1 MDKLREQIRE
11 VLCFVYGLQP
21 EFENDTKKAIINQAT
36 DQILKL
42 FKERMLELIGD
53 NIEEYTPPT
62 FTTSKK
68 VLTEEY
74 VKGYNQ
80 AKAEL
85 RKKVGE

>member
-1 MDKLREQIRE
+1 MGGFMDKELRERIEEILKDIVEITAEDMDGIQAYNIRYVE
-11 VLCFVYGLQP
+11 
-21 EFENDTKKAIINQAT
+21 AT

-53 NIEEYTPPT
+53 DKKGAVGLSKFMEY
-62 FTTSKK
+62 S
-68 VLTEEY
+68 
-74 VKGYNQ
+74 GYNQ